1 MRYIMIV
8 YMAMWFGYMQRR
20 ATKTTSEESR
30 SQGL

>member
-1 MRYIMIV
+1 MIV

-20 ATKTTSEESR
+20 ATETIGEESR